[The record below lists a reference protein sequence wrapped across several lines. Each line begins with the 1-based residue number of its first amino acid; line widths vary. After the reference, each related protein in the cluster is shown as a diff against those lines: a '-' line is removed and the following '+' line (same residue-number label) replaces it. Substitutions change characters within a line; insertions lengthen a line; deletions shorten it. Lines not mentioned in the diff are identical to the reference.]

1 MDNLTK
7 RLNELESK
15 RGTFI
20 GSNEY
25 IEGFK
30 EAMKLSEDFIKQL
43 KKLWREV
50 LNDLNSVPEVNKSS
64 VPEKEVTNEMIKN
77 KIWENAKPANEYPKD
92 WLVIPVLD
100 VIELLKEDEISL
112 CKSCYCMTKT
122 IKDECGKCG
131 GKK

>member
-64 VPEKEVTNEMIKN
+64 VPEKEATKN
-77 KIWENAKPANEYPKD
+77 S
-92 WLVIPVLD
+92 
-100 VIELLKEDEISL
+100 KEKKSNISL
-112 CKSCYCMTKT
+112 CKNCFCMTKT
-122 IKDECGKCG
+122 IKGKCGKC
-131 GKK
+131 KAEKENLK

>member
-43 KKLWREV
+43 KKLWREI

-64 VPEKEVTNEMIKN
+64 VPEKGVTNEMIKN
-77 KIWENAKPANEYPKD
+77 KNIFNRVLTPEEIKKLYENSKEGKD
-92 WLVIPVLD
+92 G
-100 VIELLKEDEISL
+100 S
-112 CKSCYCMTKT
+112 
-122 IKDECGKCG
+122 
-131 GKK
+131 

>member
-43 KKLWREV
+43 KKLWRQKCKRMDIMSGQVAIFELECI
-50 LNDLNSVPEVNKSS
+50 LNDLNSVPEVNKVS
-64 VPEKEVTNEMIKN
+64 VPECEV
-77 KIWENAKPANEYPKD
+77 
-92 WLVIPVLD
+92 
-100 VIELLKEDEISL
+100 SL
-112 CKSCYCMTKT
+112 CSSCYCMTKT
-122 IKDECGKCG
+122 IKNKCGKCG
-131 GKK
+131 SKK